1 VSKYILKRLLH
12 MIPVILVISI
22 LIFGIIKLAP
32 GSPVGT
38 NLDPRATPEQ
48 KQLERTRL
56 GLDEPLYVQYGLWL
70 SRVVQ
75 GDLGKSFLY
84 QKPVKDVIGPY
95 LKNTFILNIPVFI
108 LAFGISIPVGIHSAV
123 KRYSVFD
130 NFWTVFSLIG
140 ISLPSFFFGL
150 LLIYFFA
157 VKIQILPINGMIE
170 AGSNTT
176 GFAYALEVTKHMV
189 LPGLVLTI
197 GSLASY
203 VRYTRNGMLEVIHQD
218 YIRTARAKGLNE
230 KVVVYRHGF
239 RNALLP
245 IVTLL
250 GYSLIFLLSGAVI
263 VETVFNWPGMGRVL
277 LESVTMRDY
286 NLMMA
291 VMMLYAILTLVG
303 NLLAD
308 IGYALVDPRVKVD

>member
-1 VSKYILKRLLH
+1 MSKYILKRLLH

-22 LIFGIIKLAP
+22 CIFGIIKLAP

-48 KQLERTRL
+48 KAMEKERL
-56 GLDEPLYVQYGLWL
+56 GLDKPLHIQYTMWL
-70 SRVVQ
+70 SRVAQ
-75 GDLGKSFLY
+75 GDLGKSFIY

-123 KRYSVFD
+123 KRYSLFD
-130 NFWTVFSLIG
+130 NFWTVFSLVG
-140 ISLPSFFFGL
+140 ISIPSFFFAL
-150 LLIYFFA
+150 LLIYTFA
-157 VKIQILPINGMIE
+157 VKIQILPINGMVE
-170 AGSNTT
+170 AGSETS
-176 GFAYALEVTKHMV
+176 GFAYAVEVAQHMV
-189 LPGLVLTI
+189 LPGIVLTI
-197 GSLASY
+197 ASLASY
-203 VRYTRNGMLEVIHQD
+203 VRYTRNGMLEVINQD

-230 KVVVYRHGF
+230 KVVIYKHGF

-250 GYSLIFLLSGAVI
+250 GYSLIFLLSGSVI
-263 VETVFNWPGMGRVL
+263 TETVFNWPGMGRVL

-291 VMMLYAILTLVG
+291 VMMLYAILTLIG

>member
-1 VSKYILKRLLH
+1 MSKYILKRLLH

-22 LIFGIIKLAP
+22 CIFGIIKLAP

-48 KQLERTRL
+48 KAMEKERL
-56 GLDEPLYVQYGLWL
+56 GLDKPLHIQYTMWL
-70 SRVVQ
+70 SRVAQ
-75 GDLGKSFLY
+75 GDLGKSFIY

-123 KRYSVFD
+123 KRYSIFD
-130 NFWTVFSLIG
+130 NFWTVFSLVG
-140 ISLPSFFFGL
+140 ISIPSFFFAL
-150 LLIYFFA
+150 LLIYTFA
-157 VKIQILPINGMIE
+157 VKIQILPINGMVE
-170 AGSNTT
+170 AGSETS
-176 GFAYALEVTKHMV
+176 GFAYAVEVAQHMV
-189 LPGLVLTI
+189 LPGIVLTI
-197 GSLASY
+197 ASLASY
-203 VRYTRNGMLEVIHQD
+203 VRYTRNGMLEVINQD

-230 KVVVYRHGF
+230 KVVIYKHGF

-250 GYSLIFLLSGAVI
+250 GYSLIFLLSGSVI
-263 VETVFNWPGMGRVL
+263 TETVFNWPGMGRVL

-291 VMMLYAILTLVG
+291 VMMLYAILTLIG

>member
-1 VSKYILKRLLH
+1 MSKYILKRLLH

-22 LIFGIIKLAP
+22 CIFGIIKLAP

-48 KQLERTRL
+48 KAMEKERL
-56 GLDEPLYVQYGLWL
+56 GLDKPLHIQYTMWL
-70 SRVVQ
+70 SRIAQ
-75 GDLGKSFLY
+75 GDLGKSFIY

-130 NFWTVFSLIG
+130 NFWTVFSLVG
-140 ISLPSFFFGL
+140 ISIPSFFFAL
-150 LLIYFFA
+150 LLIYTFA
-157 VKIQILPINGMIE
+157 VKIQILPINGMVE
-170 AGSNTT
+170 AGSETS
-176 GFAYALEVTKHMV
+176 GFAYAVEVAQHMV
-189 LPGLVLTI
+189 LPGVVLTI
-197 GSLASY
+197 ASLASY
-203 VRYTRNGMLEVIHQD
+203 VRYTRNGMLEVINQD

-230 KVVVYRHGF
+230 KVVIYKHGF

-250 GYSLIFLLSGAVI
+250 GYSLIFLLSGSVI
-263 VETVFNWPGMGRVL
+263 TETVFNWPGMGRVL

-291 VMMLYAILTLVG
+291 VMMLYAILTLIG

>member
-1 VSKYILKRLLH
+1 
-12 MIPVILVISI
+12 MIPVILVISMC
-22 LIFGIIKLAP
+22 IFGIIKLAP

-48 KQLERTRL
+48 KAIERARL
-56 GLDEPLYVQYGLWL
+56 GLDEPLHIQYAKWL
-70 SRVVQ
+70 SRVAE
-75 GDLGKSFLY
+75 GDLGKSFVY
-84 QKPVKDVIGPY
+84 QKPVKDVIGTY

-140 ISLPSFFFGL
+140 LSLPSFFFGL
-150 LLIYFFA
+150 LLIYTFA

-170 AGSNTT
+170 AGSDST

-189 LPGLVLTI
+189 LPGIVMTI

-230 KVVVYRHGF
+230 KVVIYKHAF

-250 GYSLIFLLSGAVI
+250 GYSLIFLLSGSVI
-263 VETVFNWPGMGRVL
+263 TETIFNWPGMGRVL
-277 LESVTMRDY
+277 LESVNMRDY

-291 VMMLYAILTLVG
+291 IMMLYAILTLIG

>member
-1 VSKYILKRLLH
+1 